1 MTTSPADGHASSPS
15 PAIRAR
21 DLSRRFGHRWA
32 LREVSLEVKLGETLA
47 LFGPNGAGKTTL
59 LRVFATLLRP
69 TLGDAEIFGHSVR
82 RETAAIRA
90 RTGLL
95 TATGFL
101 YDDLTALENLR
112 FASLMSGI
120 RPQPAHLETSLARV
134 GLSEAAGMRVRAF
147 STGMRRR
154 LELARLLLRPL
165 DLVLLDEP
173 FISLDSDGV
182 ELVTRVLGKF
192 REAGATVVLA
202 SHQHADAY
210 KAADRIALLRNGR
223 LEALETPAEARARLE
238 TLATSRR

>member
-1 MTTSPADGHASSPS
+1 MSASPATARSPGTS
-15 PAIRAR
+15 PAIRVR

-32 LREVSLEVKLGETLA
+32 LREVSLEVSRGESLA

-69 TLGDAEIFGHSVR
+69 TRGDAEIFGHSVR
-82 RETAAIRA
+82 REIAAIRA

-112 FASLMSGI
+112 FASLMSGV
-120 RPQPAHLETSLARV
+120 RPEPEHLEKSLGRV
-134 GLSEAAGMRVRAF
+134 GLSETAGMRVRAF

-182 ELVTRVLGKF
+182 ELVTRVLAEL
-192 REAGATVVLA
+192 RELGATVVFA

-238 TLATSRR
+238 ALATSGR